1 MSNSLAIATVSA
13 ALAAVITK
21 SIQEVVSG
29 ANVVIGRPQAT
40 PSAEAAHSV
49 NLCLYQVSPNAALR
63 NADLPSRDSAG
74 KLRQKPQVALDL
86 HYLLAFNGDE
96 KEFEPQRMLGA
107 VARDLHA
114 NPVLSANI
122 LSDAIASWPV
132 LSESNLD
139 KAIEQIKLT
148 QLALSLEE
156 LSKLWSVFFQ
166 TPHAL
171 SVAYHASVVLIEAED
186 NAAPAP
192 PVLQR
197 GKNDSGVNTLLGA
210 FPQLE
215 KIHISFPED
224 AEGISALPSLPNA
237 WLGLALKIQGKYLDG
252 NTVTLRFKHPL
263 LGEQNLVIPPE
274 DHTSTAIRFNL
285 PTDAAAQTAW
295 AAGTYSVTV
304 IVERDGNTHTTNQLS
319 LNLAARITQITPANP
334 VPIVG
339 GEATVSLKVSPQ
351 IQAGQTTLL
360 LMGDRQ
366 LPGQAAGDT
375 VDVVI
380 TDAEAT
386 ALQPVYL
393 RVDGVDSLPVV
404 RVPNP
409 PRFVFDDLQKVALQ

>member
-49 NLCLYQVSPNAALR
+49 QLCLYQVSPNAALR

-114 NPVLSANI
+114 NPILSPNI

-132 LSESNLD
+132 LSGSNLD
-139 KAIEQIKLT
+139 KAIEKIKLT
-148 QLALSLEE
+148 HLALSLEE

-166 TPHAL
+166 TPYAL
-171 SVAYHASVVLIEAED
+171 SVAYHVSVVLIEAED
-186 NAAPAP
+186 NATPAA

-197 GKNDSGVNTLLGA
+197 GKNDGGVNALLGA

-224 AEGISALPSLPNA
+224 AEGISSLPSLPNA

-252 NTVTLRFKHPL
+252 KTVTLRFKHPL
-263 LGEQNLVIPPE
+263 LGEKDLVIPPE
-274 DHTSTAIRFNL
+274 DRTSTAIRFNL
-285 PTDAAAQTAW
+285 PNDAAAQTAW

-304 IVERDGNTHTTNQLS
+304 IVEGDGNIHTTNQLS
-319 LNLAARITQITPANP
+319 LNLATKITQITPANP
-334 VPIVG
+334 IAIVG
-339 GEATVSLKVSPQ
+339 GEANVSFKVSPQ
-351 IQAGQTTLL
+351 IQPGQTALL
-360 LMGDRQ
+360 LIGDRQ
-366 LPGQAAGDT
+366 VQGQATGDT
-375 VDVVI
+375 VNVVI
-380 TDAEAT
+380 TEAV
-386 ALQPVYL
+386 AMDLQPVYL
-393 RVDGVDSLPVV
+393 RVDGVDSLPIA
-404 RVPNP
+404 RAPNP
-409 PRFVFDDLQKVALQ
+409 PRFVFDDAQKVALQ

>member
-49 NLCLYQVSPNAALR
+49 QLCLYQVSPNAALR
-63 NADLPSRDSAG
+63 NADLPTRDSAG

-114 NPVLSANI
+114 NPVLSADI

-132 LSESNLD
+132 LSGSNLD

-148 QLALSLEE
+148 HLALSLEE

-166 TPHAL
+166 TPYAL
-171 SVAYHASVVLIEAED
+171 SVAYHASVVLIEAEE
-186 NAAPAP
+186 NAALAP

-215 KIHISFPED
+215 KIHICFPED
-224 AEGISALPSLPNA
+224 AEGISSLPSLPNA
-237 WLGLALKIQGKYLDG
+237 WLGLVLKIQGKYLDG
-252 NTVTLRFKHPL
+252 TKVSIRFSHPL
-263 LGEQNLVIPPE
+263 LGEQNLVVPPE
-274 DHTSTAIRFNL
+274 DRTATSIRFNL

-295 AAGTYSVTV
+295 APGTYGIAVL
-304 IVERDGNTHTTNQLS
+304 VEANGGTRTTNQLS

-334 VPIVG
+334 VPILG
-339 GEATVSLKVSPQ
+339 GEATVSFKVSPQ
-351 IQAGQTTLL
+351 IQAGQSTLL
-360 LMGDRQ
+360 LIGDRQ
-366 LPGQAAGDT
+366 IEGQATGDT

-380 TDAEAT
+380 TEALPLDA
-386 ALQPVYL
+386 QPIYL
-393 RVDGVDSLPVV
+393 RVDGVDSLPIT
-404 RVPNP
+404 RLPNP
-409 PRFVFDDLQKVALQ
+409 PHFVFDDSQKVALQ